1 MNLVIFGQGKPVEM
15 VILSLLDKGINI
27 INVEQDK
34 VRGEKEQDAFS
45 SFLKTHNIKLNKF
58 TSISEEE
65 IDMIFVINYKKIINL
80 EEVKNDKI
88 INLHIGLL
96 PKYRGNSANSWAIMN
111 GEKEVG
117 YTIHKVN
124 QELDQG
130 DIYYRFAYEVKEM
143 ETYFNAKTAINND
156 IKANLASVL
165 VKINKNEITPKSQSG
180 EEFIYTIVLRPSDGT
195 LKEWNVTTDQII
207 RKLYIFAKPLGTG
220 LKFEFKGK
228 TYFIEKVSRIENF
241 VKSVGIS
248 GSVLYFKNNSVWIKT
263 ADTAISLDKIT
274 FEGKEVNVKK
284 TFIIGQRF

>member
-15 VILSLLDKGINI
+15 VILSLLNSGINI

-34 VRGEKEQDAFS
+34 VRTGEEQEEFK
-45 SFLKTHNIKLNKF
+45 SFLAKYNVKLNRF
-58 TSISEEE
+58 ASIPEKE
-65 IDMIFVINYKKIINL
+65 IDMIFVFNYKKIIDL
-80 EEVKNDKI
+80 EEIKNKKI

-96 PKYRGNSANSWAIMN
+96 PKYRGNSANSWAIIN

-130 DIYYRFAYEVKEM
+130 DIYYRFRYEVKEN
-143 ETYFNAKTAINND
+143 ETYYNAKTAINND
-156 IKANLASVL
+156 IKLNLASIL
-165 VKINKNEITPKSQSG
+165 FKINNNEISAKSQSG
-180 EEFIYTIVLRPSDGT
+180 EDFIYTIVLRPSDGT
-195 LKEWNVTTDQII
+195 LKEWNLTTDQII
-207 RKLYIFAKPLGTG
+207 RKLYVFAKPLGTG

-241 VKSVGIS
+241 VESVGIP

-263 ADTAISLDKIT
+263 VDTAISLDKIT
-274 FEGKEVNVKK
+274 SEGKDVNVKK